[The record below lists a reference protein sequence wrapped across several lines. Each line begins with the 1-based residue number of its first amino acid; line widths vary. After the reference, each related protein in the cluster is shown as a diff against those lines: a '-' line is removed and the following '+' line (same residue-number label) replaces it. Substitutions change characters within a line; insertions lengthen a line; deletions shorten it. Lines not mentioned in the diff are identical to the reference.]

1 MKTPTFFVPVA
12 LILAL
17 ALGACGAS
25 APAAMDYDR
34 GEYSEAPM
42 GAAPQVAMDEMAADS
57 NNSFAGDEASAPN
70 TNAERLVIQ
79 NASLAI
85 VVDNPQDSLE
95 AISELAE
102 SFGGFV
108 VDSYVYQRTLSNG
121 LQAPSGSITIRVPAE
136 RLQEALA
143 IIEDDANTVQTRS
156 VSGQDVTA
164 QYTDLQSRLRN
175 LEGAETLLRQIMEE
189 ATDTED
195 VLVAFNEFNYITE
208 QIEVIKGQIKYYE
221 ESAALSSISV
231 ELTASLAVQ
240 PLTIAGW
247 EPVGV
252 AKDAIQALISALQGI
267 VNIAIW
273 LALYALPILL
283 VLGLPVYFFVRWL
296 RQRRANAAGKTT
308 PAAKAKAKRNKR

>member
-1 MKTPTFFVPVA
+1 MKTPTFFVPAA

-34 GEYSEAPM
+34 GVYSEAPM
-42 GAAPQVAMDEMAADS
+42 SAAPQVAMEEMAADS
-57 NNSFAGDEASAPN
+57 SNSFGGGEASAPS
-70 TNAERLVIQ
+70 TSAERLVIQ
-79 NASLAI
+79 NASLSI
-85 VVDNPQDSLE
+85 VVDNPQDTLQ

-102 SFGGFV
+102 SLGGFV

-143 IIEDDANTVQTRS
+143 IIEGDANTVQTRS

-175 LEGAETLLRQIMEE
+175 LQDAETLLRQIMED
-189 ATDTED
+189 ASDTED
-195 VLVAFNEFNYITE
+195 VLVAFNELNYITE

-273 LALYALPILL
+273 LLLYALPILL
-283 VLGLPVYFFVRWL
+283 VLGLPVYFLVRWL
-296 RQRRANAAGKTT
+296 RRRRANAAGKAK
-308 PAAKAKAKRNKR
+308 PAAKTKRSKR

>member
-1 MKTPTFFVPVA
+1 MKTSTFFVPVA

-17 ALGACGAS
+17 ALGACGVS

-34 GEYSEAPM
+34 GVYSEAPM
-42 GAAPQVAMDEMAADS
+42 GAAPQVAMEEMAADS
-57 NNSFAGDEASAPN
+57 SNSFGGGEASAPN
-70 TNAERLVIQ
+70 TSAERLVIQ
-79 NASLAI
+79 NASLSI
-85 VVDNPQDSLE
+85 VVDNPQDSLQ

-102 SFGGFV
+102 GFGGFV
-108 VDSYVYQRTLSNG
+108 VDSYIYQRTLSNG

-143 IIEDDANTVQTRS
+143 IIEGDAKTVQTRS

-175 LEGAETLLRQIMEE
+175 LQGAETLLRQIMEE

-195 VLVAFNEFNYITE
+195 VLVAFNELNYITE

-273 LALYALPILL
+273 LVLYALPILL

-296 RQRRANAAGKTT
+296 RQRRANTAGKGK
-308 PAAKAKAKRNKR
+308 PAAKTKRSKR